1 MIINRVKNGGMFNMK
16 KSIKLLFVLAL
27 FAVLLVGCSSKKEED
42 KAVDKGKAE
51 DSITITGVNGEVIL
65 DKPAKKVVVL
75 EWTYA
80 EDLLAVGVQ
89 PIGMADI
96 QEYHNWV
103 NIDAELSKDVADVGG
118 RQEPNL
124 EAIAALEP
132 DLIIGTSFRHDGMIA
147 DLEKIAP
154 TVIFNPYPEDEK
166 MDLYQEMTT
175 TFNEIAKAV
184 DKTDEAKQVL
194 ADLDIKYAEATDK
207 INDANLKTKDVILT
221 LAYSGPQAPE
231 IRVFTPNS
239 MASIILGKIGLNNI
253 HVPDQFE
260 VFGSSTYNVE
270 GLTKYEDAN
279 YLYSVQSEDNI
290 YENQFKDNAVWKNL
304 NFVKE
309 DRLYDLGGDTWLYGG
324 PLSAETLLNKI
335 TSTMV
340 SK

>member
-1 MIINRVKNGGMFNMK
+1 MK
-16 KSIKLLFVLAL
+16 KSLKSLLFLAL
-27 FAVLLVGCSSKKEED
+27 FAVLLVGCSSKGED
-42 KAVDKGKAE
+42 KAEDKGKAE
-51 DSITITGVNGEVIL
+51 ENITITGVNGEVTL
-65 DKPAKKVVVL
+65 KKPAKKVVVL

-96 QEYHNWV
+96 EEYNNWV

-166 MDLYQEMTT
+166 MDLYQEMIT
-175 TFNEIAKAV
+175 TFNEIAKVV
-184 DKTDEAKQVL
+184 DKKDEAKQVL
-194 ADLDIKYAEATDK
+194 ADLDKKYEEAKTTID
-207 INDANLKTKDVILT
+207 NAGLKTKDVVLT
-221 LAYSGPQAPE
+221 LAYTGPQAPE
-231 IRVFTPNS
+231 VRVFTPNS
-239 MASIILGKIGLNNI
+239 MASIMLEKIGLNNI
-253 HVPDQFE
+253 HIPDQFE
-260 VFGSSTYNVE
+260 LYGSSTYNVE
-270 GLTKYEDAN
+270 GLAKYEDAN
-279 YLYSVQSEDNI
+279 YLYIVQADDNI
-290 YENQFKDNAVWKNL
+290 YEKQLKDNAVWKNL

>member
-1 MIINRVKNGGMFNMK
+1 MNKYMK
-16 KSIKLLFVLAL
+16 TFLLMAL
-27 FAVLLVGCSSKKEED
+27 SAILLVGCSTKNAGNED
-42 KAVDKGKAE
+42 KGSDNAE
-51 DSITITGVNGEVIL
+51 SSVTVTGSNGEVTL
-65 DKPAKKVVVL
+65 DEPAKKVVVL

-80 EDLLAVGVQ
+80 EDLLALGIQ
-89 PIGMADI
+89 PTGMADI

-132 DLIIGTSFRHDGMIA
+132 DLIIGVSFRHDAMLA

-154 TVIFNPYPEDEK
+154 TVIFNPYPEDESI
-166 MDLYQEMTT
+166 DLYQEMTT

-184 DKTDEAKQVL
+184 DKTDEAEKVL
-194 ADLDIKYAEATDK
+194 ADLDAKYEEAKAEIEKAD
-207 INDANLKTKDVILT
+207 LKTKDFILT

-239 MASIILGKIGLNNI
+239 MASQILEKIGLKNV

-260 VFGSSTYNVE
+260 VFGSSTFNVE

-279 YLYSVQSEDNI
+279 YLYTVQDADNV
-290 YENQFKDNAVWKNL
+290 YKNQLKDNAVWKNL

-309 DRLYDLGGDTWLYGG
+309 DRLFDLGGDTWLYGG
-324 PLSAETLLNKI
+324 PLSAETMLNRI
-335 TSTMV
+335 VDTMV
-340 SK
+340 NK

>member
-1 MIINRVKNGGMFNMK
+1 MK
-16 KSIKLLFVLAL
+16 KYLQALLAL
-27 FAVLLVGCSSKKEED
+27 ALVSVLLIGCSSKKEED
-42 KAVDKGKAE
+42 KALDVEKAQE
-51 DSITITGVNGEVIL
+51 SVTITGVNGEVTL
-65 DKPAKKVVVL
+65 DKPAKKIVVL

-80 EDLLAVGVQ
+80 EDLLAVGIQ

-96 QEYHNWV
+96 PEYHNWV
-103 NIDAELSKDVADVGG
+103 NIDAKLGDDVADVGG

-132 DLIIGTSFRHDGMIA
+132 DLIIGTSFRHNGMIA
-147 DLEKIAP
+147 DFEKIAP

-166 MDLYQEMTT
+166 IDLYQEMTT

-184 DKTDEAKQVL
+184 DKEEEAKQVL
-194 ADLDIKYAEATDK
+194 ADLDAKYAEAQEK
-207 INDANLKTKDVILT
+207 IDAVNLQTKDVILT
-221 LAYSGPQAPE
+221 LAYTGPQAPE
-231 IRVFTPNS
+231 VRVFTPNS
-239 MASIILGKIGLNNI
+239 MASQIIEKIGLKNV

-260 VFGSSTYNVE
+260 VYGSSTYNVE

-279 YLYSVQSEDNI
+279 YLYIVQDNDNI
-290 YENQFKDNAVWKNL
+290 YEKQFKDNAVWKNL

-335 TSTMV
+335 TAAMV
-340 SK
+340 NN

>member
-1 MIINRVKNGGMFNMK
+1 MK
-16 KSIKLLFVLAL
+16 KSIKSLFILAL

-42 KAVDKGKAE
+42 KAVEKEKVE
-51 DSITITGVNGEVIL
+51 DSITITGVNGEVTL
-65 DKPAKKVVVL
+65 DEPAKKVVVL

-96 QEYHNWV
+96 QEFHNWV
-103 NIDAELSKDVADVGG
+103 NIDAKLSKDVEDVGG

-124 EAIAALEP
+124 EAIASLEP

-184 DKTDEAKQVL
+184 DKKDEAKQVL
-194 ADLDIKYAEATDK
+194 IDLDTKYAEATTAIKNAD
-207 INDANLKTKDVILT
+207 LQTKDVILT

-260 VFGSSTYNVE
+260 IFGSSTYNVE
-270 GLTKYEDAN
+270 GLTKYENAN

-290 YENQFKDNAVWKNL
+290 YEKQLKDNAVWGNL

>member
-1 MIINRVKNGGMFNMK
+1 MNKYMK
-16 KSIKLLFVLAL
+16 TLLLVAL
-27 FAVLLVGCSSKKEED
+27 SAILLVGCSSKKTED
-42 KAVDKGKAE
+42 EGVVNDKAE
-51 DSITITGVNGEVIL
+51 DSVTITGANGNVTL

-80 EDLLAVGVQ
+80 EDLLALGMQ
-89 PIGMADI
+89 PAGMADI

-103 NIDAELSKDVADVGG
+103 NIDAELSDDVADVGG

-124 EAIAALEP
+124 EEIAALEP
-132 DLIIGTSFRHDGMIA
+132 DLIIGVSFRHDAMIK

-154 TVIFNPYPEDEK
+154 TVIFNPYPEDESI
-166 MDLYQEMTT
+166 DLYQEMTT

-184 DKTDEAKQVL
+184 DKTDEAEKVL
-194 ADLDIKYAEATDK
+194 AHLDEKYDEAKAEIDK
-207 INDANLKTKDVILT
+207 ADLKTKNFILT

-239 MASIILGKIGLNNI
+239 MASQILEKIGLKNI

-260 VFGSSTYNVE
+260 VFGSSTFNVE

-279 YLYSVQSEDNI
+279 YLFTVQDEDNV
-290 YENQFKDNAVWKNL
+290 YDKQLKDNAVWKNL

-309 DRLYDLGGDTWLYGG
+309 DRLFDLGGDTWLYGG
-324 PLSAETLLNKI
+324 PLSAETMLNRI
-335 TSTMV
+335 VDTMV
-340 SK
+340 NK